1 MQVLD
6 DFILFLISEKTKLSD
21 ILNRHNSLE
30 VNFLFKLKLTL
41 KLVLPLTYIL
51 HLLKFENKSVNY
63 FSLKMPIISS
73 ENYKLSRD

>member
-41 KLVLPLTYIL
+41 PLTYIL

>member
-41 KLVLPLTYIL
+41 PLTYIL

-63 FSLKMPIISS
+63 FSLKMPIIPS